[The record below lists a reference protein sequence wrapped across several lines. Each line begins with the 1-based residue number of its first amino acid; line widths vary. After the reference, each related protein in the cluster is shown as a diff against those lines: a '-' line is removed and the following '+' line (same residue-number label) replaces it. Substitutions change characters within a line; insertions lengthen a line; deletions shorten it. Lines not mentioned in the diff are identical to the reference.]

1 MKLYTGLAM
10 RWNKLVL
17 FSLVFFI
24 ATAKVET
31 INTYKGYL
39 DLYYIS
45 RLSDQSIINLPYR
58 IFSLNIDHQ
67 NGDLM
72 LRSTVALEHKLRKDT
87 FFLSN
92 DSPTDFELDMR
103 ELYLQ
108 VFTSWGEFRVGKII
122 HTWGNADENSPVDI
136 ISPFDYYY
144 TFGSGIEKKLATFSS
159 AVDVYMESL
168 KFGLVFSPLH
178 NTHRTPQ
185 NDNDFPIK
193 LPVSPSEDQIMKIDG
208 LPYELGAYVNR
219 SFSFGDISLN
229 YFNGYDRLFNLSGVN
244 GFGHGPDLS
253 NPYIDVVY
261 GYRKTSVFGFGGTLF
276 LGEIEFRGD
285 AALFNTKDENNNIT
299 RVSPY
304 LPTFY
309 DSLHYSYPLSE
320 QARYFQT
327 TLQLEAELPF
337 DIKFVGQF
345 FSYDTLDYSSDSLP
359 LDEDVSIPNLE
370 ISVDELDPKNI
381 FTPGYGSSLAVLTKK
396 AIILSLEKQ
405 FLDDQLT
412 LAASSVF
419 DIDNTDYSGASP
431 GSILSFEA
439 AYTLMENLEL
449 TLGYTK
455 IKGDKNHPLGEDY
468 RLYLMEDFSHIRADL
483 KYSF

>member
-1 MKLYTGLAM
+1 M

-17 FSLVFFI
+17 SSLLLLI
-24 ATAKVET
+24 TTTKSET
-31 INTYKGYL
+31 INTYKGYV

-58 IFSLNIDHQ
+58 IFRLNVDHQ

-72 LRSTVALEHKLRKDT
+72 LRSTIALEHKLRKDT
-87 FFLSN
+87 YFLSN
-92 DSPTDFELDMR
+92 NSPTDFELDMR

-108 VFTSWGEFRVGKII
+108 MFTSWGEIRLGKII

-136 ISPFDYYY
+136 ASPFDYYY
-144 TFGSGIEKKLATFSS
+144 TFDSGIDKKLAIFSS
-159 AVDVYMESL
+159 AIDVYMENMKL
-168 KFGLVFSPLH
+168 GLIFSPLH

-185 NDNDFPIK
+185 NDDEFPIK

-208 LPYELGAYVNR
+208 LPYELGVYINR

-229 YFNGYDRLFNLSGVN
+229 YFTGYDRLFNLSGVN
-244 GFGHGPDLS
+244 GFGHGPSLS

-261 GYRKTSVFGFGGTLF
+261 GYRKTNMTGLGSTIFFGDLE
-276 LGEIEFRGD
+276 LRGD
-285 AALFNTKDENNNIT
+285 VAVFNTEDENNSISRT
-299 RVSPY
+299 SPY
-304 LPTFY
+304 LPEFY
-309 DSLHYSYPLSE
+309 DSLHYSYPLNE
-320 QARYFQT
+320 KARYFQT
-327 TLQLEAELPF
+327 TVQLEAELPF

-345 FSYDTLDYSSDSLP
+345 FNYDTLDYSSDSLP

-381 FTPGYGSSLAVLTKK
+381 FTPGYGSSLAIMTKK
-396 AIILSLEKQ
+396 ALILSLEKK
-405 FLDDQLT
+405 FFDDQLILT
-412 LAASSVF
+412 ASSIF
-419 DIDNTDYSGASP
+419 DIDNTDYDGTYP

-439 AYTLMENLEL
+439 AYTIIDNLEL
-449 TLGYTK
+449 TIGYTN
-455 IKGDKNHPLGEDY
+455 IKGDKDHPLGENY
-468 RLYLMEDFSHIRADL
+468 RLYIMEDFSHIRADL